1 MSKNQEEDIINNVSS
16 LLTSYFLSQQSEETS
31 DNQEILDDDIRSISP
46 VSDQS
51 SPIMEINEFDKLLQ
65 RIKTVVDNNLSIKNH
80 EKDPNSVQISTTT
93 TKNRRPK
100 MSKLRST
107 SSRESSVDDLDTNY
121 SIKSSKKTK
130 LNRSFKSQ
138 SFDETNLS

>member
-1 MSKNQEEDIINNVSS
+1 LSKNQEEDIINNVSS